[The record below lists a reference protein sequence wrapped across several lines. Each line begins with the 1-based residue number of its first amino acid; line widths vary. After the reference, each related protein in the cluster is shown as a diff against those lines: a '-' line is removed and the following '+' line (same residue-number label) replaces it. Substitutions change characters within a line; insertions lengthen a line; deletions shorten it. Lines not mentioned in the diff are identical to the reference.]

1 MDIRERRVAEKNEKD
16 KIEEI
21 LREKEK
27 DAARNE
33 STTTP
38 MPSGDEWTPSETE
51 VEPDLRDR
59 LNETKRIRPCTC
71 EGEGPDL
78 REVLVSRGL

>member
-16 KIEEI
+16 RIEEV

-33 STTTP
+33 PATTP
-38 MPSGDEWTPSETE
+38 MPSGDELTPSETGLPE
-51 VEPDLRDR
+51 MEPDLRDR
-59 LNETKRIRPCTC
+59 LDKTKRVRPA

-78 REVLVSRGL
+78 RRWLGEE